1 MICQVVGLVTFS
13 AVVTDCKLTV
23 RSYHFKR
30 RISHI
35 CLQKS
40 PRHSSRFCPFRCH
53 FPAIFRI
60 FEAIFHL
67 LHDAKSWHEDAGRPL
82 RLFRNKDFA
91 CFSTAENRPKSRCF
105 LAVRA
110 SRGRNGAAFVVQR
123 QPRRN
128 ATAAP
133 LQPRK
138 ALTARPSC
146 SPRKTAA
153 PLRFVSAYE

>member
-1 MICQVVGLVTFS
+1 MTFS

-40 PRHSSRFCPFRCH
+40 PRHSSRFCPFRRH

-60 FEAIFHL
+60 LKRFSICFMTQ
-67 LHDAKSWHEDAGRPL
+67 KVGMRMPAGPYGSSGTKKIAR
-82 RLFRNKDFA
+82 
-91 CFSTAENRPKSRCF
+91 FSTAENRPKSSLF
-105 LAVRA
+105 LAVRP

-133 LQPRK
+133 LQPR
-138 ALTARPSC
+138 
-146 SPRKTAA
+146 
-153 PLRFVSAYE
+153 